1 MISVSGWRSTRP
13 CAITSS
19 VPAELVG
26 RKIDRDISA
35 PTLAQFQAAWERLIQ
50 LDDAI
55 AEVEAVRS
63 DGMLLRS
70 QFAARATVIEG
81 RRLVLG
87 VLLWGDAVVAPV
99 GHAAGELSS
108 RERSSRASADARTD
122 QW

>member
-1 MISVSGWRSTRP
+1 MISVVRVAVNQAMCDHLKRSR
-13 CAITSS
+13 
-19 VPAELVG
+19 AELVG
-26 RKIDRDISA
+26 RKIDRDILP

-87 VLLWGDAVVAPV
+87 VLLWGDAVVAP
-99 GHAAGELSS
+99 
-108 RERSSRASADARTD
+108 
-122 QW
+122 